1 VIVGCAAK
9 QENKQVNDLFDAAG
23 PRRIDLKDADVVLHP
38 APDLGHGP
46 DELFERLKAGIPW
59 EQRSIRIKG
68 REIPQPR
75 LISWHGEVGYSY
87 SGISMTLNP
96 WTPVLETIRDSVERI
111 TGCSFN
117 SVLLN
122 LYRHGRDSIGMHA
135 DDEKELGPRPTIAS
149 ISLGCE
155 RVFDMRR
162 KDGSGSSVHIP
173 LSHGSLLVM
182 AGDTQRNWLHGI
194 AKTRD
199 QVGER
204 INLTFRSTK
213 AR

>member
-1 VIVGCAAK
+1 MT
-9 QENKQVNDLFDAAG
+9 DLFAAQG
-23 PRRIDLKDADVVLHP
+23 PRRLHMEGADVTLHES
-38 APDLGHGP
+38 PDLGAHP
-46 DELFERLKAGIPW
+46 TELLEALKRDTPW
-59 EQRSIRIKG
+59 EQRSIHIRGKG
-68 REIPQPR
+68 DVPQPR
-75 LISWHGEVGYSY
+75 LISWHGDVGYSY

-122 LYRHGRDSIGMHA
+122 LYRHGRDNIGMHA

-149 ISLGCE
+149 ISLGGE

-162 KDGSGSSVHIP
+162 KDGSGSTVHIP

-204 INLTFRSTK
+204 ISLTFRSTQ

>member
-1 VIVGCAAK
+1 M
-9 QENKQVNDLFDAAG
+9 NDLFDAAG
-23 PRRIDLKDADVVLHP
+23 PRRLDLRDADVVLHP
-38 APDLGHGP
+38 RPDLGLAPDL
-46 DELFERLKAGIPW
+46 LFERLKAEIPW

-75 LISWHGEVGYSY
+75 LISWHGDVGYSY

-96 WTPVLETIRDSVERI
+96 WTPLLETIRRSVERI
-111 TGCSFN
+111 TGETFN

-122 LYRHGRDSIGMHA
+122 AYRHGRDSIGMHA
-135 DDEKELGPRPTIAS
+135 DDEPELGPRPTIAS
-149 ISLGCE
+149 VSLGCE

-162 KDGSGSSVHIP
+162 KDRTGGTVRIP
-173 LSHGSLLVM
+173 LTHGSLLVM

-194 AKTRD
+194 AKTD
-199 QVGER
+199 HDTGER
-204 INLTFRSTK
+204 INLTFRRTA

>member
-87 SGISMTLNP
+87 SGISMTQNP
-96 WTPVLETIRDSVERI
+96 WTPLLESIRRNVERI
-111 TGCSFN
+111 TGATYN

-122 LYRHGRDSIGMHA
+122 AYRHGRDSIGMHA
-135 DDEKELGPRPTIAS
+135 DDEPELGIRPTIAS
-149 ISLGCE
+149 VSLGCE

-162 KDGSGSSVHIP
+162 KDRTGSTVHIP

-194 AKTRD
+194 AKTDRD
-199 QVGER
+199 TGER
-204 INLTFRSTK
+204 INLTFRMTK
-213 AR
+213 RR

>member
-1 VIVGCAAK
+1 MIVGYAAK

-23 PRRIDLKDADVVLHP
+23 PRRLDLKDADVVLHP
-38 APDLGHGP
+38 RPDLGLDP
-46 DELFERLKAGIPW
+46 DLLFERLKAEIPW

-75 LISWHGEVGYSY
+75 LISWHGDVGYSY
-87 SGISMTLNP
+87 SGISMKRNP
-96 WTPVLETIRDSVERI
+96 WTPLLQTIRRSVERI
-111 TGCSFN
+111 TGETFN
-117 SVLLN
+117 TVLLN
-122 LYRHGRDSIGMHA
+122 AYRHGRDSIGMHA
-135 DDEKELGPRPTIAS
+135 DDEPELGPRPTIAS
-149 ISLGCE
+149 VSLGCE

-162 KDGSGSSVHIP
+162 KDRTGRTIRIP

-194 AKTRD
+194 AKTD
-199 QVGER
+199 HDTGER
-204 INLTFRSTK
+204 INLTFRRTA